1 MDNGYKAGD
10 SVTIIGWLKDMPE
23 EAWKRNG
30 REFEVS
36 IKNIFNDESTDAYA
50 PMDSLG
56 RFTLKMPLLNTS
68 QAFLDW
74 GRTTKSTV
82 LEPGK
87 TYFLLNDF
95 MMGQVLWMGDDVRV
109 QNELLAHPHSWESAD
124 RDRSGQSI
132 VPMTYLAQADS
143 VRKAQISELEQ
154 WEE

>member
-10 SVTIIGWLKDMPE
+10 SVTIIGWLNDMPE

-36 IKNIFNDESTDAYA
+36 IKNIFNDENTDAYA

-109 QNELLAHPHSWESAD
+109 QNELRPILIRGNLPIETAA
-124 RDRSGQSI
+124 
-132 VPMTYLAQADS
+132 V
-143 VRKAQISELEQ
+143 KASFQ
-154 WEE
+154 